1 MTTDLAKE
9 IYIRVVAASDI
20 ADAMDE
26 DFDCM
31 VEWSIRAANAWVRAE
46 RAASDAR
53 RRRGITPPRPAPT
66 SVPPGP
72 KGWP

>member
-1 MTTDLAKE
+1 MTTNLAKE

-46 RAASDAR
+46 QAASDAR
-53 RRRGITPPRPAPT
+53 RGITTPRPAPT

-72 KGWP
+72 RERP